1 MLVTTL
7 RRIRFAAFVAAA
19 LTSVPAAAQTTYTWT
34 NGVGTPEYIGNGL
47 WSDAT
52 NWSPTPPSGGP
63 VAGDDLIFNQYL
75 DNPAVPRTS
84 GTVSGTAMD
93 VAWRRNTTG
102 TMTLSMNSMTFTGP
116 TAKYIWAVQ
125 PTATSTT
132 QVFFHPTGGITM
144 TADSGP
150 VFFGNANSTAKGNAN
165 IRLQAD
171 QTFTNNSASDLTFGT
186 QDDTVYDAST
196 MVGGNG
202 TSRGV
207 QIAGNNVA
215 GPATILALE
224 AAGAGNI
231 VMNGNFTGG
240 TAGLQLVINNT
251 GSGEFMSYGNVS
263 LDTKGSLASNPGMR
277 ILSGT
282 AVVAGTY
289 TGSTTFTVLGDG
301 VEIASGAL
309 LKITRT
315 GDMPLG
321 TTSLFGGGDFQYDG
335 GSTLSFAGALN
346 NTGTTTVSSGTLQ
359 IADGGSVGT
368 GAIAVAGG
376 AVFSVNSSAS
386 MTLTNA
392 MSGGGTFF
400 KAGTGAVTLDGA
412 VTVNGI
418 QVVDGSVAVG
428 ANGSLSPVSIIDVAT
443 GHSFDL
449 SAKSTTGVLGVVG
462 GGSVALPS
470 GSLTTVALAPIGTLS
485 FTGAGSLDI
494 TGATTGLLSFD
505 LGTTSD
511 LVDLAGGTLQI
522 GSGLINF
529 DDFDFTAGSGFGP
542 GIYTLFN
549 AGSVSGSL
557 GGNVT
562 GQVSGFDATLLLSGN
577 TMQLSVVPEP
587 ASLALA
593 TLGLAGAA
601 FARRRKQLSRQ
612 GLNC

>member
-1 MLVTTL
+1 MLAATP
-7 RRIRFAAFVAAA
+7 RRIRLAA
-19 LTSVPAAAQTTYTWT
+19 LLATAALASPALGQTTYTWT
-34 NGVGTPEYIGNGL
+34 NGVGVDDYIGNGL
-47 WSDAT
+47 WSNNT

-63 VAGDDLIFNQYL
+63 VADDNLVFNQYL
-75 DNPAVPRTS
+75 DNPAVQRTS
-84 GTVSGTAMD
+84 GTVTGTAMD
-93 VAWRRNTTG
+93 VAWRRNTKG
-102 TMTLSMNSMTFTGP
+102 SMTLSMNSMTFTGP
-116 TAKYIWAVQ
+116 TTKYIWAVQ
-125 PTATSTT
+125 PTAMSTT
-132 QVFFHPTGGITM
+132 QVFFQPTGGITM
-144 TADSGP
+144 AADSGP
-150 VFFGNANSTAKGNAN
+150 VFFGNANNTAKGNAN

-171 QTFTNNSASDLTFGT
+171 QTFVNNSASDLTFGT
-186 QDDTVYDAST
+186 QDDTAYDAST

-215 GPATILALE
+215 GTATILALE

-282 AVVAGTY
+282 AVIAGTY

-321 TTSLFGGGDFQYDG
+321 TASLFGGGDFQYDG

-359 IADGGSVGT
+359 IADGGTVGS
-368 GAIAVAGG
+368 GAIAVAAGG
-376 AVFSVNSSAS
+376 VFSINSTGNY
-386 MTLTNA
+386 TLTNTL
-392 MSGGGTFF
+392 SGGGTFL
-400 KAGTGAVTLDGA
+400 KAGTGTVTIDGA
-412 VTVNGI
+412 FSVANLA
-418 QVVDGSVAVG
+418 VVDGIVALG
-428 ANGSLSPVSIIDVAT
+428 ANGSLSPLSIIEVAP
-443 GHSFDL
+443 GHTFDL

-462 GGSVALPS
+462 GGAVSLPS
-470 GSLTTVALAPIGTLS
+470 ASLTAAALVPNGTLS

-494 TGATTGLLSFD
+494 TGATTGTLEFE
-505 LGTTSD
+505 LGTASD
-511 LVDLAGGTLQI
+511 LVDLTSGTLEI
-522 GSGLINF
+522 GNGLINF
-529 DDFDFTAGSGFGP
+529 DDFDFTAGSGFAA

-549 AGSVSGSL
+549 AGSISGSL
-557 GGNVT
+557 GGGVT
-562 GQVSGFDATLLLSGN
+562 GQVGGLDATLLLSGN
-577 TMQLSVVPEP
+577 SMQLSVVPEP
-587 ASLALA
+587 STMGLA

-601 FARRRKQLSRQ
+601 LARRRRMLLSSR
-612 GLNC
+612 G

>member
-1 MLVTTL
+1 MLAATL
-7 RRIRFAAFVAAA
+7 RRIRLAA
-19 LTSVPAAAQTTYTWT
+19 LLATAALASPALGQTTYTWT
-34 NGVGTPEYIGNGL
+34 NGVGVDDYIGNGL
-47 WSDAT
+47 WTNNT
-52 NWSPTPPSGGP
+52 NWFPTPPSGGP
-63 VAGDDLIFNQYL
+63 VAGDDLVFDQYL
-75 DNPAVPRTS
+75 DNPAVQRTS
-84 GTVSGTAMD
+84 GTVTGTAMD

-102 TMTLSMNSMTFTGP
+102 SMTLSMNSMTFTGP

-144 TADSGP
+144 AADSGP
-150 VFFGNANSTAKGNAN
+150 VFFGNANNTAKGNAN

-171 QTFTNNSASDLTFGT
+171 QTFVNNSASDLTFGT
-186 QDDTVYDAST
+186 QDDTAYDAST

-215 GPATILALE
+215 GTATILALE

-282 AVVAGTY
+282 AVIAGTY

-321 TTSLFGGGDFQYDG
+321 TSSLFGGGDFQYDG
-335 GSTLSFAGALN
+335 GSGSTLSFAGALN

-359 IADGGSVGT
+359 IADGGTIGS
-368 GAIAVAGG
+368 GAIAVAAGG
-376 AVFSVNSSAS
+376 VFSINSTGNY
-386 MTLTNA
+386 TLTNTL
-392 MSGGGTFF
+392 SGGGTFL
-400 KAGTGAVTLDGA
+400 KAGTGTVTIDGA
-412 VTVNGI
+412 FSVANLA
-418 QVVDGSVAVG
+418 VVDGIVALG
-428 ANGSLSPVSIIDVAT
+428 ANGSLSPLSIIEVAP
-443 GHSFDL
+443 GHTFDL

-462 GGSVALPS
+462 GGAVSLPS
-470 GSLTTVALAPIGTLS
+470 ASLTAAALVPNGTLS

-494 TGATTGLLSFD
+494 TGATTGTLEFE
-505 LGTTSD
+505 LGTASD
-511 LVDLAGGTLQI
+511 LVDLTSGTLEI
-522 GSGLINF
+522 GNGLINF
-529 DDFDFTAGSGFGP
+529 DDFDFTAGSGFAA

-549 AGSVSGSL
+549 AGSISGSL
-557 GGNVT
+557 GGGVT
-562 GQVSGFDATLLLSGN
+562 GQVGGLDATLLLSGN
-577 TMQLSVVPEP
+577 SMQLSVVPEP
-587 ASLALA
+587 STMGLA

-601 FARRRKQLSRQ
+601 LARRRRMLLSSR
-612 GLNC
+612 G

>member
-7 RRIRFAAFVAAA
+7 RRIRFAALLAAA
-19 LTSVPAAAQTTYTWT
+19 VCGTVPASGETYTWT
-34 NGVGTPEYIGNGL
+34 NGVGTLDYIGTGQ
-47 WSDAT
+47 WSNNS
-52 NWSPTPPSGGP
+52 NWNPTPPSGGP

-102 TMTLSMNSMTFTGP
+102 TMTLAMNSMTFTGP

-125 PTATSTT
+125 PTATSGT
-132 QVFFHPTGGITM
+132 QVFFHPTGGITL

-150 VFFGNANSTAKGNAN
+150 VFFGNANSTATGVAN

-171 QTFTNNSASDLTFGT
+171 QTFVNNSASDLTFGT
-186 QDDTVYDAST
+186 RDDTAYDAST

-202 TSRGV
+202 TARGV
-207 QIAGNNVA
+207 QIAGKNAA
-215 GPATILALE
+215 GTATILALE
-224 AAGAGNI
+224 AAGAGDI

-251 GSGEFMSYGNVS
+251 GSGEFVTYGNVS

-289 TGSTTFTVLGDG
+289 TGSTTFTVLGVDG
-301 VEIASGAL
+301 VEISSGAL

-321 TTSLFGGGDFQYDG
+321 VAKLFGGGDFQYDG
-335 GSTLSFAGALN
+335 GSGSTLSFAGALD

-359 IADGGSVGT
+359 IADGGTVGA
-368 GAIAVAGG
+368 GDIAVAGG
-376 AVFSVNSSAS
+376 AAFSINSSTS

-392 MSGGGTFF
+392 ISGGGTFL
-400 KAGTGAVTLDGA
+400 KAGTGTVTLDGA
-412 VTVNGI
+412 VTVGSI
-418 QVVDGSVAVG
+418 AVLDGGVTLG
-428 ANGSLSPVSIIDVAT
+428 ASGTLSPLAVIEVAA
-443 GHSFDL
+443 GHDFDL
-449 SAKSTTGVLGVVG
+449 SAKSTVGVLGVVG
-462 GGSVALPS
+462 GGSVAMPS
-470 GSLTTVALAPIGTLS
+470 GSITAPALVPTGTLS
-485 FTGAGSLDI
+485 FTGAGTLDV
-494 TGATTGLLSFD
+494 TSATTGSLEFE
-505 LGTTSD
+505 LGTASD
-511 LVDLAGGTLQI
+511 LVDIASGTLEI

-529 DDFDFTAGSGFGP
+529 DDFDFTAGSGFGA

-549 AGSVSGSL
+549 AGSISGSL
-557 GGNVT
+557 GGNVS
-562 GQVSGFDATLLLSGN
+562 GQISGFDATLLLSGN

-601 FARRRKQLSRQ
+601 FARRRKQLGHR
-612 GLNC
+612 G